1 MSLLQTTMGRHVELS
16 ESEIRL
22 LAGFEQHPQSAAKNE
37 RFWRPRT
44 KVGELFILQSG
55 WACTVRCTVDGDQ
68 QVIELLLPGDI
79 IGLREFTFMRHVTE
93 ASMITRGMVQS
104 FPHENIV
111 DIIEAST
118 PLAIALFANI
128 SRQEAL
134 LTERMLIT
142 LHRSARSRVLHFM
155 IETFFRLD
163 KVQHVE
169 LASFE
174 FPVSQRLLGNI
185 LGLSPVHINR
195 ILKTLEEDGVLKKH
209 RDHVEVHDPQRLI
222 AEAEFDADY
231 LSDEMNGLKV
241 RLARLRH

>member
-1 MSLLQTTMGRHVELS
+1 MGLFQSRMERYVDLS
-16 ESEIRL
+16 ESEIQL
-22 LAGFEQHPQSAAKNE
+22 LASFEQTPTAVKKHE
-37 RFWRPRT
+37 LLWRGRT
-44 KVGELFILQSG
+44 KVGELFILQKG
-55 WACTVRCTVDGDQ
+55 WACTIRDSLDGEQ
-68 QVIELLLPGDI
+68 QVIELLLPGDV
-79 IGLREFTFMRHVTE
+79 IGLREFTFSRHVTE
-93 ASMITRGMVQS
+93 ASMITMGRVQP

-142 LHRSARSRVLHFM
+142 CHHSARAQVLHFLL
-155 IETFFRLD
+155 ETFYRLK

-169 LASFE
+169 LAAFE

-195 ILKTLEEDGVLKKH
+195 IFKALELDRVMKKH
-209 RDHVEVHDPQRLI
+209 RNHIEVYNPPQLI
-222 AEAEFDADY
+222 AEAEFDGEY
-231 LSDEMNGLKV
+231 LSDDVNGLKE
-241 RLARLRH
+241 RLARLR